1 MRDKGKAPFFLIEFK
16 FSCFIPR
23 IMEHEP
29 IRCWSTQNPLYIRY
43 HDEEWGTPVHDD
55 RKLFELL
62 TLEGFQAGL
71 TWELILKRRTALKE
85 AFADFDPEK
94 VAKYTATK
102 IQETLTNPQVI
113 RNRAK
118 IHAAVNNA
126 QRFLQIQCEFGS
138 FDKFIWQF
146 VNGKPEDHALK
157 SMIKMPAQT
166 EGSLAMNKE
175 LKKRGFKFVG
185 PTICYAFMQAVGMV
199 NDHLTSCFRYKQ
211 INRQNAAPS

>member
-1 MRDKGKAPFFLIEFK
+1 
-16 FSCFIPR
+16 
-23 IMEHEP
+23 
-29 IRCWSTQNPLYIRY
+29 LYIRY

-102 IQETLTNPQVI
+102 IQETLTNPHVI

-118 IHAAVNNA
+118 IQAAVNNA
-126 QRFLQIQCEFGS
+126 QRFIQIQSEFSS

-146 VNGKPEDHALK
+146 VNGKPVDHVLK
-157 SMIKMPAQT
+157 SMTKMPAQT
-166 EGSLAMNKE
+166 EESLAISKE

-199 NDHLTSCFRYKQ
+199 NDHLTSCFRYRQ
-211 INRQNAAPS
+211 LNRQNTAPS